1 MKQLRPLLISIVFS
15 LASFSSFAWWGLT
28 GHRVVAEIA
37 DQYLKKKTRKAI
49 YEILGTESMAMAS
62 NWPDFIKSDS
72 TFDYLSSWHYIN
84 FKEGLSKPEFD
95 AFLQTDSLT
104 DAYTKLNFLIAAF
117 ANKELPLEKKRMYL
131 KLLIHIVGDIH
142 QPMHT
147 GRLEDL
153 GGNRIK
159 VFWFNA
165 PTNLHSV
172 WDEKLVEM
180 QNLSYTEYA
189 SAINHVTKE
198 QRKIWQ
204 QQPISEWL
212 YGSYQAANQIYTG
225 ITHPEPKLGY
235 RYNYEYVDLLNQ
247 QLLKGGVHLAGLLN
261 QIFG

>member
-1 MKQLRPLLISIVFS
+1 MKPFRLLLICVVFFAS
-15 LASFSSFAWWGLT
+15 SFSSYAWWGLT

-37 DQYLKKKTRKAI
+37 DQYLTKKTRRAI
-49 YEILGTESMAMAS
+49 TEILGAESLAMVS

-72 TFDYLSSWHYIN
+72 TYNYLSSWHYIN
-84 FKEGLSKPEFD
+84 FKEGLSKSDFD
-95 AFLQTDSLT
+95 NYLQTDTLT
-104 DAYTKLNFLIAAF
+104 DAYTKLNFLVAAF
-117 ANKELPLEKKRMYL
+117 KNNEVPAEKKQMYL
-131 KLLIHIVGDIH
+131 KLIIHIVGDIH

-153 GGNRIK
+153 GGNKIK

-189 SAINHVTKE
+189 RAINHVTKV
-198 QRKIWQ
+198 QRKAWQ

-212 YGSYQAANQIYTG
+212 YESYQAANQIYAG
-225 ITHPEPKLGY
+225 IYNPEPKLGY
-235 RYNYEYVDLLNQ
+235 RYNFEYVGLLNR